1 MEKQKYYVSVQSKT
15 IMTRQGDASY
25 EFEIEANSEE
35 LQRLLYLFEE
45 MENFDNESL
54 LRNSI
59 PGIPY
64 HHDLENDGYDYYLK
78 EIYNSIQHLGT
89 AETKEHIQ
97 SMNL

>member
-15 IMTRQGDASY
+15 IMTTQGDASY
-25 EFEIEANSEE
+25 EFEIEATLKE
-35 LQRLLYLFEE
+35 LQELLYLFDQ
-45 MENFDNESL
+45 MEDFDNESM

-64 HHDLENDGYDYYLK
+64 HHDLENDGYDYYLR
-78 EIYNSIQHLGT
+78 EIYNTIRHLGT
-89 AETKEHIQ
+89 VETKEHIQ